1 MMRLRHSEGETN
13 ISPARED
20 WTSRESDHLTRELLK
35 RDADAFLHQSLSSP
49 CLSTITRAE
58 GIWIEDTSG
67 RRYMDFHGNS
77 VHHIGYGHPRL
88 VEAVKRQI
96 DVLPFAPRRFANN
109 VATELAERLVAL
121 APWPAKVLFTTGGSD
136 ANEVA
141 LKVARAATG
150 RFKTLSFW
158 DSFHGAG
165 FGAASVGGEATFR
178 SHIAGPLL
186 PGTEHVA
193 PFNCAH
199 CAYGHPGP
207 DACGLACAEM
217 VDYTLA
223 RECDV
228 AAIIAEPM
236 RATPVIPPFGYWQA
250 VEASCRRHDTLLV
263 MDEIPTGLGKTGR
276 FFAHDHDGVTPDII
290 TLGKALGGGVL
301 PIAAVVA
308 RAELDVAGD
317 FAIGHYTH
325 EKNPVTARAAL
336 TTLDIIEDEGL
347 VERAA
352 RLGEAALCR
361 LREKLGRCNA
371 VAGIRGRGLL
381 FGIEIVADRD
391 SRTPDSNLAER
402 ICYACLASGVS
413 LKVSAGNVLTL
424 SPPLTISRD
433 ELDHALG
440 IVESVILGRSGTR
453 QCRRNA
459 PVRGEAVS
467 GLSSAADD
475 RQA

>member
-1 MMRLRHSEGETN
+1 MTRHRHTEGEANT
-13 ISPARED
+13 SPARSD
-20 WTSRESDHLTRELLK
+20 WTAQESDPPTRELLR
-35 RDADAFLHQSLSSP
+35 RDADTFLHQSLSSP
-49 CLSTITRAE
+49 CLSTITKAE
-58 GIWIEDTSG
+58 GIWIEDSAG

-88 VEAVKRQI
+88 VEAVKQQI
-96 DVLPFAPRRFANN
+96 DALPFAPRRFANE
-109 VATELAERLVAL
+109 VATELAERLAAL

-141 LKVARAATG
+141 LKIARAATS

-165 FGAASVGGEATFR
+165 FGASSVGGEATFR

-193 PFNCAH
+193 PFNCFH

-207 DACGLACAEM
+207 DVCGLACATM

-223 RECDV
+223 REGD
-228 AAIIAEPM
+228 AAALIAEPM
-236 RATPVIPPFGYWQA
+236 RATPVIPPPGYWRA
-250 VEASCRRHDTLLV
+250 VEASCREHDTLLV
-263 MDEIPTGLGKTGR
+263 LDEIPTGLGKTGR

-290 TLGKALGGGVL
+290 TLGKALGGGML
-301 PIAAVVA
+301 PIAAVIA

-336 TTLDIIEDEGL
+336 TTLDIINDDGL
-347 VERAA
+347 AERAA
-352 RLGEAALCR
+352 RLGEAAMSR
-361 LREKLGRCNA
+361 LREELGSCSA
-371 VAGIRGRGLL
+371 VGDVRGRGLM

-391 SRTPDSNLAER
+391 ARTPDPDLAER
-402 ICYACLASGVS
+402 ICYACLAEGVS
-413 LKVSAGNVLTL
+413 FKVSAGNVLTL
-424 SPPLTISRD
+424 SPPLTIAED
-433 ELDHALG
+433 DLAHALE
-440 IVESVILGRSGTR
+440 IIETAILDQS
-453 QCRRNA
+453 
-459 PVRGEAVS
+459 
-467 GLSSAADD
+467 
-475 RQA
+475 